1 MAASAIRVGMV
12 ILAEP
17 PYAHAL
23 HDDQLAKRCDAT
35 LAAVDDLLRC
45 SGCKHV
51 R

>member
-1 MAASAIRVGMV
+1 MV